1 MSQITKRALYFTL
14 QTDKQ
19 DKQFLKEA
27 EDPESHQGSG
37 ITRRGFPKE
46 WHSMEKWENEALVH
60 YVSLARLRSS
70 SVGVSLGPLRLLN
83 NAGYSLSRE
92 LISSKLSNQHWR
104 AWRALKERLR
114 SEFVVIHKKETVK
127 ASFSV

>member
-1 MSQITKRALYFTL
+1 
-14 QTDKQ
+14 
-19 DKQFLKEA
+19 
-27 EDPESHQGSG
+27 
-37 ITRRGFPKE
+37 
-46 WHSMEKWENEALVH
+46 MEKWENEALVH

-92 LISSKLSNQHWR
+92 LISCKLSNQHWR